1 MVVDG
6 GLVEVALEV
15 QRGLIIE
22 QGMESGWVVEGVYV
36 FEGEELELIGESN
49 PIPV

>member
-15 QRGLIIE
+15 QRGFISE
-22 QGMESGWVVEGVYV
+22 RGMEAGWFVEGVYV
-36 FEGEELELIGESN
+36 FDGD
-49 PIPV
+49 